1 MRTGAVIVAAG
12 MSSRMMDFKPMMQL
26 GYNSIIQRVI
36 ETLKDAKVEP
46 IVVVTGH
53 NAYLLERHLAHL
65 EVVCIHNPEYET
77 TQMFDSAKLGLSYL
91 LGKCE
96 RVLFTPADI
105 PLFSQ
110 HTVNQLLS
118 STAMLAKPVCGQKS
132 GHPILLDASLLPDLL
147 RFRGDGGMKGAMV
160 ALNMKMELIP
170 VEDQGILMDADTQ
183 EDYKKLLHYLD
194 CKNI

>member
-26 GYNSIIQRVI
+26 GPNSIIQRVI

-53 NAYLLERHLAHL
+53 NAHLLEKHLAHL

-77 TQMFDSAKLGLSYL
+77 TQMFDSAKLGLTYL
-91 LGKCE
+91 LGKCD

-110 HTVNQLLS
+110 KTVNQLLS
-118 STAMLAKPVCGQKS
+118 SSAMLAKPVCGHKS
-132 GHPILLDASLLPDLL
+132 GHPILLDASLLPELL
-147 RFRGDGGMKGAMV
+147 RFKGEGGMKGAL
-160 ALNMKMELIP
+160 AELNMKMELIP
-170 VEDQGILMDADTQ
+170 VEDQGIFMDADTQ
-183 EDYKKLLHYLD
+183 EDYKKLLRYLD
-194 CKNI
+194 CKNV